1 MRIRVSVCAR
11 GAASVSGGGG
21 VRPKGN
27 EVVESVE
34 RYRVRASVD
43 SVRLFAIIQPDRTP
57 APAQNR
63 THSDTTLTQT
73 SPSADEAHTE

>member
-11 GAASVSGGGG
+11 GAASVSGGVQGE
-21 VRPKGN
+21 RPKGN

-73 SPSADEAHTE
+73 SLSLS